1 MIYGQSL
8 KQDEAHN
15 KFAQWVQSHQSGLRQ
30 YCRSLAGSAEEA
42 DDLVQETWL
51 KVWTVAL
58 KKGKELDI
66 NKSYLYQ
73 IASHLW
79 IDRYRKKR
87 ISTDSLPVD
96 EVLPGDEHID
106 SLNLWMAME
115 TMVNRLPVNQRITL
129 LLMDVF
135 RYTAGETA
143 ELLNSTEGAV
153 KAVLHRAR
161 MKLRTEKDIT
171 SEIHDF
177 ADKKKMQ
184 HGETK
189 VDEKIVY
196 AYLEAFR
203 EQNTTALIMLMN
215 DNSSPDVVPAMINR
229 RRDDGTQRVS
239 KLVRNETP
247 YAVAA

>member
-1 MIYGQSL
+1 MVYDQSL

-15 KFAQWVQSHQSGLRQ
+15 NFARWVQSHQSGLRQ
-30 YCRSLAGSAEEA
+30 YCRSLTGCSEEA

-51 KVWTVAL
+51 KVWMVAL
-58 KKGKELDI
+58 KKGEELDI
-66 NKSYLYQ
+66 NKSFLYQ
-73 IASHLW
+73 IASHVW
-79 IDRYRKKR
+79 IDRYRKKK
-87 ISTDSLPVD
+87 ITTDSLPVD
-96 EVLPGDEHID
+96 EDLPNDKQID
-106 SLNLWMAME
+106 SFNLWMAME
-115 TMVNRLPVNQRITL
+115 TMVTRLPVNQRITL

-161 MKLRTEKDIT
+161 MKLRTVKEIS
-171 SEIHDF
+171 SEID
-177 ADKKKMQ
+177 DTDTNKIEPGQ
-184 HGETK
+184 SK

-215 DNSSPDVVPAMINR
+215 DNSSLDVVPAMLNR
-229 RRDDGTQRVS
+229 RRDNQVQRVS
-239 KLVRNETP
+239 KLVSNTTP
-247 YAVAA
+247 YAIAA